1 MDANRKTGPQF
12 GTITPTN
19 VRTSLGRAAAL
30 VAIMAAGTIAFVATP
45 SRVLSQVTQ
54 IVTVDVSLVAQ
65 GYRASRLIGTGVI
78 NEKKEK
84 IGSIDDIIIDTHRDL
99 FAVLQV
105 GGFLG
110 LGAHLVA
117 VPYQSLKVEDGG
129 RTIELPGA
137 TKDALKGFA
146 EFKYRS

>member
-30 VAIMAAGTIAFVATP
+30 VAIMAAAAGTIAFVATP

-54 IVTVDVSLVAQ
+54 IVAVDVSLVAQ

-117 VPYQSLKVEDGG
+117 VPYQSLKIDDEA

-137 TKDALKGFA
+137 TKDALKDVA
-146 EFKYRS
+146 EFR

>member
-54 IVTVDVSLVAQ
+54 IVAVERAPNDASESLA
-65 GYRASRLIGTGVI
+65 
-78 NEKKEK
+78 
-84 IGSIDDIIIDTHRDL
+84 
-99 FAVLQV
+99 AVLACAGVDIVRHQDD
-105 GGFLG
+105 LN
-110 LGAHLVA
+110 ARPA
-117 VPYQSLKVEDGG
+117 
-129 RTIELPGA
+129 
-137 TKDALKGFA
+137 
-146 EFKYRS
+146 